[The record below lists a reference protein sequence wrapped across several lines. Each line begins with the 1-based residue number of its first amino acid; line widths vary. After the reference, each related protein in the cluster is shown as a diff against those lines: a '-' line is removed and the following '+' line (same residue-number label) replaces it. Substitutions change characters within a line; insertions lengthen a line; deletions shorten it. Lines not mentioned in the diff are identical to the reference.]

1 MKIFYSILL
10 QKFLFLNKYLLVMKN
25 IQLSFYLFVND
36 YNSQNHIYQRKPMFN
51 KFKIMPLLFLFQTIL
66 FSNQIDKSLTVIE
79 DTNTKLSSFQEKIDK
94 ENERESILLDK
105 YKYTN
110 KELQNTIKYNNQLS
124 DLIKSQN
131 TEIRGIDKQLVEI
144 EQTQKNIYPLM
155 ADMITSLKKL
165 IEADTPFLLKERIN
179 RVEKLELNLARADIK
194 TAEKFRIILEA
205 FKIEYDY
212 ANSIESYESE
222 INNKTYNMLRIGRAG
237 LYFQSLDFKSYGYWD
252 NKNKS
257 WIDVQDST
265 ARSNI
270 RTAIKIAKKQQNVEL
285 LELPFLTYK
294 EN

>member
-1 MKIFYSILL
+1 MMFLL
-10 QKFLFLNKYLLVMKN
+10 QTTLL
-25 IQLSFYLFVND
+25 
-36 YNSQNHIYQRKPMFN
+36 
-51 KFKIMPLLFLFQTIL
+51 
-66 FSNQIDKSLTVIE
+66 SNQIDKSINVIE
-79 DTNTKLSSFQEKIDK
+79 KTNTKLDKFQKKINK
-94 ENERESILLDK
+94 ENETKDILLDK

-124 DLIKSQN
+124 NLIKSQN
-131 TEIRGIDKQLVEI
+131 AEINGVNKQLVEI
-144 EQTQKNIYPLM
+144 EQTHKNIYPLM
-155 ADMITSLKKL
+155 SDMITSLTKL
-165 IEADTPFLLKERIN
+165 IEADTPFLLEERTN
-179 RVEKLELNLARADIK
+179 RVKKLEENLNRADIK

-212 ANSIESYESE
+212 ANSIESYESQ

-252 NKNKS
+252 NKNKN
-257 WIDVQDST
+257 WIDIKDST
-265 ARSNI
+265 AKSNI